1 MFKKLLFLACPLLL
15 NAATL
20 TYKTGVDWLP
30 ADRGYVKSGIDTFLN
45 CFVKYDGKPCTK
57 QIIHFND
64 SIFIFPMGFFDKQD
78 TNGAV
83 NYAFLQKPIEAQQ
96 SRIRYKIDATGIGFE
111 GIEVY
116 ENNKKVALT
125 NTFDMIGTY
134 KEIVPNTGY
143 LHLTRMDKDIAFTIN
158 ILYGD
163 SKIIDQE
170 VQKILK
176 KNNTMEMILDTGN
189 TLVTQANTLR
199 AIGFIPKKTKGKE

>member
-1 MFKKLLFLACPLLL
+1 MLKKLFYLAFPLLL
-15 NAATL
+15 NAANL

-30 ADRGYVKSGIDTFLN
+30 SDRGYVKSGIDTFLN
-45 CFVKYDGKPCTK
+45 CFVKYDGKPCAK

-64 SIFIFPMGFFDKQD
+64 SIFIFPMGFFDKQS
-78 TNGAV
+78 TNAAV
-83 NYAFLQKPIEAQQ
+83 NYAFLQKPIEAEK
-96 SRIRYKIDATGIGFE
+96 SRIRYKINSTGVGFE

-134 KEIVPNTGY
+134 KEIAPNTGY
-143 LHLTRMDKDIAFTIN
+143 LHLIRIDKDVAFTIN
-158 ILYGD
+158 IFYGD

-176 KNNTMEMILDTGN
+176 KSNTMEMILN
-189 TLVTQANTLR
+189 TENTSVSQDNSLR
-199 AIGFIPKKTKGKE
+199 VIGFIPKNKK

>member
-1 MFKKLLFLACPLLL
+1 MLKKLFYLAFPLLL
-15 NAATL
+15 NAANL

-30 ADRGYVKSGIDTFLN
+30 SDRGYVKSGIDTFLN
-45 CFVKYDGKPCTK
+45 CFVKYDGKPCAK

-64 SIFIFPMGFFDKQD
+64 SIFIFPMGFFDKQN

-96 SRIRYKIDATGIGFE
+96 SRIKYKIDATGIRFE

-134 KEIVPNTGY
+134 KEIAPNTGY
-143 LHLTRMDKDIAFTIN
+143 LHLIRMDKDIAFTLN
-158 ILYGD
+158 VLYGD

-176 KNNTMEMILDTGN
+176 KNNTMEMILDTEN
-189 TLVTQANTLR
+189 TLVNQDNSLR
-199 AIGFIPKKTKGKE
+199 VIGFIPKNKK